1 MIITMLPF
9 KELIARADSQLL
21 DSFLPQGAGLVI
33 RAIDPTLMYPARL
46 QRLLLSQASPQSLL
60 LNKIHRTVLID
71 LLPGIHAKQL
81 SEIFGYKS
89 NSETYGFLKSL
100 SLSSISDKKA
110 FLSFFGLEFQEEVEE
125 KKPAIVNANGQYSL
139 FDHQI
144 NALKNVRDC
153 LNKDGGR
160 VLLHMPTGSG
170 KTRTAVNFA
179 SEYLRQEKNRVVVW
193 LANSEELCDQAFEE
207 FVKAW
212 GNLGNREISCL
223 KFWGSNKVDLK
234 TLKDGFVVI
243 GLAKAFASI
252 VSTDQGLGYLS
263 AKNPLV
269 IFDEAHQVIAP
280 TYKLITDLLIGSYS
294 KAKLLGLSATPGKTW
309 NDPEKD
315 EELVNYFNKNKVVLN
330 VDGYPNPVSYLIDE
344 GYLAK
349 PTFRKIMTSHN
360 MGLTNEDFDSIQK
373 SLDLPKAVLEKL
385 GEDQTRN
392 LMIVQQAEKLLGN
405 HKRVILFAS
414 SVRQSD
420 LLASV
425 LGARGKN
432 ARSITS
438 STSDFDRKQAIES
451 FKDNSDES
459 KILCNFGILT
469 TGFDAPKTSAALIAR
484 PTLSLVL
491 YSQMVGRA
499 LRGKK
504 AGGNA
509 SAEILTVI
517 DEGLEQFN
525 SIEAAFSNW
534 EDVWQ

>member
-1 MIITMLPF
+1 MLPF
-9 KELIARADSQLL
+9 KDLIARADSELL

-33 RAIDPTLMYPARL
+33 RAIDPALMYPARL
-46 QRLLLSQASPQSLL
+46 QRLLLTQASPQSLL
-60 LNKIHRTVLID
+60 LHRNHRSALID
-71 LLPGIHAKQL
+71 LIPPTHAKEL
-81 SEIFGYKS
+81 SQIFGCKPNTEPYS
-89 NSETYGFLKSL
+89 FLKTL
-100 SLSSISDKKA
+100 PLSSLSDKKA
-110 FLSFFGLEFQEEVEE
+110 FLSFFGLEYHEEVEE
-125 KKPAIVNANGQYSL
+125 KKPSFIYAKGQYSL

-144 NALKNVRDC
+144 DALKNVRDS
-153 LNKDGGR
+153 LIKDGGR

-193 LANSEELCDQAFEE
+193 LANSEELCDQAFDE
-207 FVKAW
+207 FVRAW
-212 GNLGNREISCL
+212 GNLGNREITCL

-243 GLAKAFASI
+243 GLAKAYASI
-252 VSTDQGLGYLS
+252 VAADSSLGYLS

-315 EELVNYFNKNKVVLN
+315 EELVNYFNKNKVLLN
-330 VDGYPNPVSYLIDE
+330 VEGYQNPVSFLIDE

-360 MGLTNEDFDSIQK
+360 VGLTTDDFDSIEK
-373 SLDLPKAVLEKL
+373 TLDLPKAVLEKL

-392 LMIVQQAEKLLGN
+392 LMIVQQAERLLGN

-414 SVRQSD
+414 SVKQSD

-425 LGARGKN
+425 LSARGKN

-438 STSDFDRKQAIES
+438 NTSDFDRKEAIES
-451 FKDNSDES
+451 FKDDSEES

-499 LRGKK
+499 LRGTK